1 MNEKMRPLELSDLH
15 ALGPYDRPGD
25 IILIDKAP
33 HISVLS
39 LCSEND
45 VKHVVQTSNIKSTAE
60 IDFSSQMVQ
69 SPSNFFTHPLS
80 CIFGIPEA
88 NAENE
93 QMLSSLSF
101 SVQSL
106 TEQKD
111 ILASFESFIKK
122 LTPSPALLNDILT
135 VVDEALTN
143 AVFNAPF
150 AGGTATAP
158 PRNEVN
164 VPIDPDKKPYL
175 FAGHDSER
183 VIVGCR
189 DSYGSLKVPDLLKRI
204 KTCYQNNVGDV
215 INYGEGG
222 AGIGS
227 FMMFESCASM
237 YIGVDSGSSTTICCS
252 FPLKLSAT
260 KRGQLPKNIHVI
272 HR

>member
-1 MNEKMRPLELSDLH
+1 MNDKMRPLELSDLH
-15 ALGPYDRPGD
+15 SLGPYDKPGD

-39 LCSEND
+39 LCSENG
-45 VKHVVQTSNIKSTAE
+45 VRHVVQKSNIKSTAE

-69 SPSNFFTHPLS
+69 TPADFFAHPLS
-80 CIFGIPEA
+80 CIFGIPQA
-88 NAENE
+88 STENE
-93 QMLSSLSF
+93 NILSSLSF
-101 SVQSL
+101 SVGSL
-106 TEQKD
+106 TEQKN
-111 ILASFESFIKK
+111 ILAQFESFIRK
-122 LTPSPALLNDILT
+122 LTPSQALMNDILT

-150 AGGTATAP
+150 VNTSTAAP
-158 PRNEVN
+158 SRDEMN

-175 FAGHDSER
+175 FAGHDGER
-183 VIVGCR
+183 IIVGCR
-189 DSYGSLKVPDLLKRI
+189 DSYGSLNVTELLKRI

-215 INYGEGG
+215 INFGEGG

-237 YIGVDSGSSTTICCS
+237 YIGVDAGHSTTICCS

-260 KRGQLPKNIHVI
+260 QRGELPKNIHII